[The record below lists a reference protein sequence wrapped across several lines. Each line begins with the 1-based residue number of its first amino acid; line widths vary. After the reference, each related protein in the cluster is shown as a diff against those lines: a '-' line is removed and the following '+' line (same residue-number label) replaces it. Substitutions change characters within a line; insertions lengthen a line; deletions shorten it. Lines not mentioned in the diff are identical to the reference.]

1 MVRRYA
7 VSMVALVAL
16 AACDEGPRSHMSQS
30 ASANR
35 TGGAELN
42 TLPQSGMGNSG
53 GVLSHRGEAPAAGV
67 ESSMVYNAGGRAS
80 GASIQ
85 FHNGPMTGV
94 GVTCTRAGGGP
105 VVECRAEN
113 ATEAFLLNELSGSH
127 AYAGAFAVNGY
138 GPEQNQDGFVAI
150 HASPTGA
157 QYVRL
162 PGESV
167 SYTGAFQAGGGLVHD
182 GQRFNGRVN
191 GTSLIEAD
199 FASGTLGMAFN
210 GQLIDDRTGL
220 AAPMTAGVENAAIAL
235 DGRFFNTMDTS
246 FSYGGQAAFG
256 ELDGAFYGPNAE
268 EAAATFGFGNDLGGM
283 TGIALGCSSYSAT
296 NCVAPTPRF

>member
-1 MVRRYA
+1 MLRPFA
-7 VSMVALVAL
+7 VPMVALVAL
-16 AACDEGPRSHMSQS
+16 AACDEGPRGQMSQG
-30 ASANR
+30 APVNR
-35 TGGAELN
+35 TAQAELN

-53 GVLSHRGEAPAAGV
+53 GVLSHRSDAPAAGV
-67 ESSMVYNAGGRAS
+67 EATMVYNAGGRAN
-80 GASIQ
+80 GAVVQ

-105 VVECRAEN
+105 VVACDAQN

-138 GPEQNQDGFVAI
+138 GPDQDQSGFVAL
-150 HASPTGA
+150 HSSPTGA
-157 QYVRL
+157 QHVHL
-162 PGESV
+162 PGEAV
-167 SYTGAFQAGGGLVHD
+167 GYTGAFQAGAGLTHD
-182 GQRFNGRVN
+182 GQRFNGRVT
-191 GTSLIEAD
+191 GTSMIEAD
-199 FASGTLGMAFN
+199 FASGTLGMVFN

-220 AAPMTAGVENAAIAL
+220 TAPLTAGVDNAAIAL
-235 DGRFFNTMDTS
+235 DGRFYNTADTA
-246 FSYGGQAAFG
+246 FSYGGRTAFG

-283 TGIALGCSSYSAT
+283 TGIALGCSSYSPT

>member
-1 MVRRYA
+1 MVRGYA
-7 VSMVALVAL
+7 ISLIALVAL
-16 AACDEGPRSHMSQS
+16 AACDEGPGGQMVRS
-30 ASANR
+30 APDTRLA
-35 TGGAELN
+35 GGELK

-53 GVLSHRGEAPAAGV
+53 GVLSHGSEAPAAGV
-67 ESSMVYNAGGRAS
+67 EATMVYNAGGRAN
-80 GASIQ
+80 GAVVQ

-94 GVTCTRAGGGP
+94 GVACTRAGGGP
-105 VVECRAEN
+105 VVECTAQN
-113 ATEAFLLNELSGSH
+113 ATQAFLLNELSGSH

-138 GPEQNQDGFVAI
+138 GPDQNQNGFVAI

-157 QYVRL
+157 QYVLL
-162 PGESV
+162 PGEAV
-167 SYTGAFQAGGGLVHD
+167 SYTGAFQAGGGLIHE

-191 GTSLIEAD
+191 GTSTIEAD
-199 FASGTLGMAFN
+199 FAAGTLGMAFN
-210 GQLIDDRTGL
+210 GQVIDDRTNL
-220 AAPMTAGVENAAIAL
+220 SAPLRAGVENAAIAL
-235 DGRFFNTMDTS
+235 DGRFYNTVDTT

-256 ELDGAFYGPNAE
+256 ELDGAFYGPSAE